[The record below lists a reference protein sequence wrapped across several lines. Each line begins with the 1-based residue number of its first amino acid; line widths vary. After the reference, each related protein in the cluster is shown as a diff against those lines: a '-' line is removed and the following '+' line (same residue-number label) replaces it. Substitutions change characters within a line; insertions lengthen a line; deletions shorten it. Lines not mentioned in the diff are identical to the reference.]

1 MTFKWRNGSQ
11 KIIWVYRYGLH
22 RSLRTNAERSTSL
35 KLIDCISGPIGGL
48 QDIFSIWRNRYTE
61 TERTQNKLARLFF
74 VLLQSLV
81 IAGKHLL
88 RATRAWN
95 LWWFRPTAFS
105 STCTSFFGCGQSSS
119 PNHTQQHVVKRN
131 RPRANSRLSVFGQS
145 RSLET
150 LKHWKA
156 FEFKSFLFYGYV
168 MLSGCLSHYISHFS
182 CLSLAIRALVEE
194 SSDVKKRVAAGKL
207 PLSAAMLKNNTA
219 RVQRCLICMTFY
231 T

>member
-1 MTFKWRNGSQ
+1 MDLLAAFKIFFQ
-11 KIIWVYRYGLH
+11 FDAIDV
-22 RSLRTNAERSTSL
+22 L
-35 KLIDCISGPIGGL
+35 KLRGLRINLLDCFSFCFNHWLLQASIFCGLPVLETCGG
-48 QDIFSIWRNRYTE
+48 F
-61 TERTQNKLARLFF
+61 ARLHS
-74 VLLQSLV
+74 LLH
-81 IAGKHLL
+81 APG
-88 RATRAWN
+88 
-95 LWWFRPTAFS
+95 
-105 STCTSFFGCGQSSS
+105 FFGCGQSSS

-145 RSLET
+145 RSLVT

-168 MLSGCLSHYISHFS
+168 MLSGCLSHYISHFP

-207 PLSAAMLKNNTA
+207 PLSAAILQNNTA